1 MIMMTLFRACLILHL
16 IFGYSTCMSCT
27 RTKNILGIRNEE
39 IKKSLERMGGRFQ
52 SECINENPGQML
64 DDTVYNFDE
73 TPNESTRL
81 SMAYEAL
88 KSVENIFEKNL
99 SSTTWDRDELHL
111 FQNMIHQTVKKLQIC
126 VGEQLSGS
134 SETKYA
140 NLKIYF
146 EKLNGILED
155 KEHSRCAWE
164 IVRMEMLRH
173 LEYLS
178 KFFGSSQYRR

>member
-1 MIMMTLFRACLILHL
+1 
-16 IFGYSTCMSCT
+16 MSCT
-27 RTKNILGIRNEE
+27 RTKNTLEIRIEE
-39 IKKSLERMGGRFQ
+39 TKKKLEEMGGRFP

-64 DDTVYNFDE
+64 DDTVYHFDE

-88 KSVENIFEKNL
+88 KSVQNIFKKDL
-99 SSTTWDRDELHL
+99 SSTTWDLHQLNL
-111 FQNMIHQTVKKLQIC
+111 FQNMIDRTVERLQFC

-155 KEHSRCAWE
+155 KGHSRCAWE
-164 IVRMEMLRH
+164 IVRMEVLRN

-178 KFFGSSQYRR
+178 KFFGSSQR